1 MYLQAANREHE
12 LLGVQSDEVAKIK
25 NPKWSASKA
34 VLMLLLG
41 SLIAATFADSLIN
54 AVGNFSTD
62 TNIPSFLVSF
72 TVLPFAIS
80 SEAVAALM
88 FASQNKM
95 RISLTFSKVCLS
107 PCTLNVVTFRF

>member
-12 LLGVQSDEVAKIK
+12 LLGVQCDEVAKIK

-54 AVGNFSTD
+54 AVSNFSTA

-72 TVLPFAIS
+72 AVLPFAIS

-88 FASQNKM
+88 FASQNKL